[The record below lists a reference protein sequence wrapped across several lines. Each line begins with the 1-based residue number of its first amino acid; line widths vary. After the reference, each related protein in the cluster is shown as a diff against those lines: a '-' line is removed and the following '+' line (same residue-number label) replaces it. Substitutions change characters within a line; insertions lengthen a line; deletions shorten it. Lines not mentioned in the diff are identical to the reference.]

1 MSEGKKRHKEKGSLY
16 WRSLALVLLIACLP
30 ALLIGIGIYYF
41 GSGSIVDELNQS
53 HQKQF
58 RQSIERID
66 EDLAI
71 LESFSAKL
79 AFQQEFTNS
88 LSKMDFSQQFE
99 ETRSLFSSLSLMKAD
114 NSLIYDVAFY
124 IDSSDKLISDH
135 WGIRTLQDQ
144 QTQAQLQ
151 SWFTSNRQIIWTDTM
166 PRWSS
171 TDPSMKGIVTK
182 LYAEGSDRA
191 FGAFLIYLK
200 QPAINQRLEMN
211 SGSAFIMN
219 HTGQIL
225 GTDEHDIAMQTALI
239 EHILP
244 LEKTKDTFIHKQNG
258 ESYSVSYDRLFRIGE
273 EWIYVST
280 TPLSQLTKSVTTM
293 SRIIVIVSASGIVL
307 ALLLSWFASKR
318 IYDPIRRLV
327 DLFHPIKE
335 LDHPRHLNEISLIE
349 KQWRHHLKE
358 RERLDQQLQASLPT
372 LREGFLLQFL
382 YGRQL
387 LLSQDEVIEKLFQYD
402 WNIENKRFAVL
413 IAGLYGNDSSNR
425 DLLERLNH
433 EEQLLDYAASNII
446 GELCMSAAYYS
457 HTINFQDST
466 IGVLLVYDD
475 TEPAEQTKTDLLDLA
490 DNIATSVSSLLKMN
504 TAVVVSKLTAN
515 ILDLPGIFE
524 ETRSTLR
531 LRDPKSRSNVIDVD
545 DIMPE
550 YGHYAEFP
558 FELEQDIIH
567 SMRMGFEDAAITGV
581 ERFVQVLLSK
591 SMTQMH
597 VQQGMMKLL
606 GSVFDTML
614 RSGINPDTVYGGAHL
629 YEDLMEIR
637 NPEEMTRWFSHSVVV
652 PFTRAVLSAIDP
664 AMLQI
669 VEQVCD
675 QMKDELNLDVSLE
688 MYADQFGISP
698 TKLSRAFKQV
708 KGVNFIDYVTS
719 LRIEKCKELLLV
731 SNMKVNEIAAL
742 LRYQPSYLI
751 RLFKKSTG
759 MTPGQYREK
768 HTREPERDSQIS

>member
-1 MSEGKKRHKEKGSLY
+1 MREVKKRYMEKGSLY
-16 WRSLALVLLIACLP
+16 WRSLALVLFIACLP

-41 GSGSIVDELNQS
+41 GSGSIVDELNHS

-58 RQSIERID
+58 RQSIERLD
-66 EDLAI
+66 DDLAI

-79 AFQQEFTNS
+79 AFQQDFTNS

-124 IDSSDKLISDH
+124 VDSSDKLISDH

-151 SWFTSNRQIIWTDTM
+151 SWFTSTRQIIWTDSM
-166 PRWSS
+166 PKWSS

-182 LYAEGSDRA
+182 LYADGSDRA

-200 QPAINQRLEMN
+200 QPALNQRLEN

-219 HTGQIL
+219 RTGQIL
-225 GTDEHDIAMQTALI
+225 GTDEHDRGLQDELI
-239 EHILP
+239 QHILP
-244 LEKTKDTFIHKQNG
+244 MEKTKDTFIYKWNDA
-258 ESYSVSYDRLFRIGE
+258 SYSVSYDRLFRIGE

-293 SRIIVIVSASGIVL
+293 SRIIVIISVSGIAL
-307 ALLLSWFASKR
+307 ALLLSWFASRR

-327 DLFHPIKE
+327 DLFHPVKE
-335 LDHPRHLNEISLIE
+335 SDSPHPINEISLIE
-349 KQWRHHLKE
+349 RQWRRHLLE
-358 RERLDQQLQASLPT
+358 RERLDQQLQESLPS

-382 YGRQL
+382 YGRHL
-387 LLSQDEVIEKLFQYD
+387 LLSNEEVVEKLRQYD
-402 WNIENKRFAVL
+402 WIIDNKRFALLV
-413 IAGLYGNDSSNR
+413 AGLYGNDSSNR
-425 DLLERLNH
+425 DPLAGLNH

-446 GELCMSAAYYS
+446 GELCKPVAHYS

-475 TEPAEQTKTDLLDLA
+475 TIPTEQTKADLLDLA
-490 DNIATSVSSLLKMN
+490 SNIATGVSGLLKMN
-504 TAVVVSKLTAN
+504 TAVSVSKLTLN
-515 ILDLPGIFE
+515 VLDLPGIFE

-545 DIMPE
+545 DILPE

-567 SMRMGFEDAAITGV
+567 SMRMGFEDAAITSV
-581 ERFVQVLLSK
+581 ERFAQVLLSR
-591 SMTQMH
+591 SNTQMH

-606 GSVFDTML
+606 GSVYDTML
-614 RSGINPDTVYGGAHL
+614 RSGINPDTIYGGAHL
-629 YEDLMEIR
+629 YEELLEIR
-637 NPEEMTRWFSHSVVV
+637 HPEEMARWFSRTVVV

-669 VEQVCD
+669 VEQVCER
-675 QMKDELNLDVSLE
+675 MKDELTLDVSLE
-688 MYADQFGISP
+688 IYADRFGISP

-719 LRIEKCKELLLV
+719 LRIERCKELLLI
-731 SNMKVNEIAAL
+731 SNMKINEIAAL